1 MSYDGWL
8 FRLSSEST
16 AIFREDQQEIT
27 VSDRLLVLSG
37 RVIKGPH
44 ELHQFQDAHEI
55 VRVLMEMSGPW
66 SVVYFRPDLKRLFVG
81 RDVFGRLSLV
91 CAADLNDIVIAE
103 TVKSVPKDGWCEVPY
118 AQISC
123 INTDNRSVECSSYI
137 SEYPEGVMECWQKL
151 FTSTVFRCVPIK
163 NDLLQLSRNSS
174 SDDDDVLNEFLERLV
189 ASTSSM
195 IPEDSSSLGVAFSGG
210 VDSLLVAIALHK
222 AYESERTID
231 LVNVAFIRGCEHRS
245 IVTDR
250 QRAITG
256 FSFLRSKFPA
266 RRWRLIEADITKEE
280 MEKNRVEHIV
290 KAAAPASSVLDESLA
305 CVLWFALRGIGND
318 HESKREVRS
327 EADECEAELRRLGS
341 RNGGR
346 DARVAVI
353 LNKELRAPLLHD
365 DFVSWANAIPP
376 RLKWNLSLPRGVG
389 EKLII
394 RKVLAA
400 LDAPHTAPKQ
410 AMQFGS
416 GFVKMQSDKT
426 IKGSDTSRHLLN
438 SPSCAVST
446 DS

>member
-318 HESKREVRS
+318 HESKREVRYS
-327 EADECEAELRRLGS
+327 VFDIRHVEFSTYSHLTKILAELRRLGS

-353 LNKELRAPLLHD
+353 LNKQLRAPLLHD

-426 IKGSDTSRHLLN
+426 IKVC
-438 SPSCAVST
+438 PM
-446 DS
+446 

>member
-1 MSYDGWL
+1 
-8 FRLSSEST
+8 
-16 AIFREDQQEIT
+16 
-27 VSDRLLVLSG
+27 
-37 RVIKGPH
+37 
-44 ELHQFQDAHEI
+44 
-55 VRVLMEMSGPW
+55 MEMSGPW

-327 EADECEAELRRLGS
+327 EADVYFVGSGADELFAGYARHRTRFQRDGEDPIAEECEAELRRLGS

-426 IKGSDTSRHLLN
+426 IKVC
-438 SPSCAVST
+438 PM
-446 DS
+446 